1 MPQPVRRPSPLDSFD
16 EKQFYLDEF
25 RNKTLLFA
33 ALAEDLKSER
43 DYDDIAAIVR
53 ALLANDTR
61 VIVLVGSV
69 AGQDGE
75 RIVARLKR
83 RLGPMIFSEDLP
95 GVDASRRARLLIYN
109 PIDAAAFAAEEAA
122 TALLA
127 RIWNTLRS
135 MPLFIGVGSYADR
148 QALRLFGKDIACRLR
163 VHKLVLLEPEG
174 GLQGADGKRISFMDE
189 PTLEMLLE
197 AGEAEWSGLGRR
209 RETVE
214 AVRAALLAG
223 VANVNLCSLEGA
235 ASELFTY
242 EGSGTLFTLQ
252 DYCTVE
258 RLCIDDYEE
267 VERLLARGQR
277 EGVLKPRTAEE
288 IAQLLVNGYGAVLGA
303 HHLAGICSL
312 LITEDYR
319 RTGAGEITG
328 LYTMTRFK
336 GEGIGERLLRRI
348 VQDARGADLRYLFAT
363 TTEER
368 AQAFFERQGF
378 RRVADTEVPP
388 SKWES
393 YDPNRKRQVAVL
405 RYELAETQSPPLP
418 LQGRGPGG

>member
-1 MPQPVRRPSPLDSFD
+1 MPQPLRRPSPLDSFD

-33 ALAEDLKSER
+33 ALAEDLKGER
-43 DYDDIAAIVR
+43 DYDDLAAIVR
-53 ALLANDTR
+53 ALLPNDTR
-61 VIVLVGSV
+61 VIILVGTV
-69 AGQDGE
+69 TGQDGE

-83 RLGPMIFSEDLP
+83 RLGPMIFGEELP
-95 GVDASRRARLLIYN
+95 GVDASRRAKLLIYN
-109 PIDAAAFAAEEAA
+109 PIDAAAFDNSRTA
-122 TALLA
+122 TALLS

-135 MPLFIGVGSYADR
+135 VPLFIGVGSYPTR
-148 QALRLFGKDIACRLR
+148 QSLRMFAKEIACRLR

-174 GLQGADGKRISFMDE
+174 GLIGADGKRLSFMDE
-189 PTLEMLLE
+189 PTLEALLNT
-197 AGEAEWSGLGRR
+197 AEAEWTGLAQRL
-209 RETVE
+209 ETVE

-223 VANVNLCSLEGA
+223 VANVNLCSLAGA

-267 VERLLARGQR
+267 VERLISRGQR
-277 EGVLKPRTAEE
+277 EGVLKPRSPEE
-288 IAQLLVNGYGAVLGA
+288 IADLLVNGYGAIVGN

-312 LITEDYR
+312 LINEEYR
-319 RTGAGEITG
+319 QAGAGEITG

-336 GEGIGERLLRRI
+336 GEGVGVRLLAR
-348 VQDARGADLRYLFAT
+348 VLKDARDAHLSYVFAT

-368 AQAFFERQGF
+368 ALAFFERQGF
-378 RRVADTEVPP
+378 RRVAHDQVPAAKWQSYEVDRMQRAVVMR
-388 SKWES
+388 
-393 YDPNRKRQVAVL
+393 YDLEA
-405 RYELAETQSPPLP
+405 
-418 LQGRGPGG
+418 

>member
-1 MPQPVRRPSPLDSFD
+1 MPQPARRPSPLDRFD

-33 ALAEDLKSER
+33 VLAEDLKSER
-43 DYDDIAAIVR
+43 DYDDLAAIVR
-53 ALLANDTR
+53 ALLPNDTR
-61 VIVLVGSV
+61 VIIAVGSV
-69 AGQDGE
+69 TGQDGE

-83 RLGPMIFSEDLP
+83 RLGPMIFGEELP
-95 GVDASRRARLLIYN
+95 GVDASRRSRLLIYN
-109 PIDAAAFAAEEAA
+109 PIDAAAFESSEAA
-122 TALLA
+122 TSLLA

-135 MPLFIGVGSYADR
+135 VPLFIGVGSFGNR
-148 QALRLFGKDIACRLR
+148 QALRMFAKEIACRLR

-174 GLQGADGKRISFMDE
+174 GLIGADGKRLSFMDE
-189 PTLEMLLE
+189 ATLAALLD
-197 AGEAEWSGLGRR
+197 AGEAEWTGLSGRL
-209 RETVE
+209 ETVE

-267 VERLLARGQR
+267 VEQLIARGQR
-277 EGVLKPRTAEE
+277 EGVLKPRGTDD
-288 IAQLLVNGYGAVLGA
+288 IAKLIVNGYGAIVGA

-312 LITEDYR
+312 LITEEYR
-319 RTGAGEITG
+319 HAGAGEITN

-336 GEGIGERLLRRI
+336 GEGVGIRLLNRI
-348 VQDARGADLRYLFAT
+348 LADARAAQLSYVFAT

-368 AQAFFERQGF
+368 AQGFFERQGF
-378 RRVADTEVPP
+378 RRVERDQVPA
-388 SKWES
+388 SKWQS
-393 YDPNRKRQVAVL
+393 YEADR
-405 RYELAETQSPPLP
+405 
-418 LQGRGPGG
+418 LQRVVVFRHDLCS

>member
-1 MPQPVRRPSPLDSFD
+1 MQQPARRPSPIDSFD

-33 ALAEDLKSER
+33 ALAEDLKGER
-43 DYDDIAAIVR
+43 DYDDLAAIVR
-53 ALLANDTR
+53 ALLPNDTR
-61 VIVLVGSV
+61 VIVLVGSLT
-69 AGQDGE
+69 GQDGE

-95 GVDASRRARLLIYN
+95 GIDASRRSRLLIYN
-109 PIDAAAFAAEEAA
+109 PIDASAFDSSETA
-122 TALLA
+122 TSLLS
-127 RIWNTLRS
+127 RLWNTLRS
-135 MPLFIGVGSYADR
+135 VPLFIGVGSFADH
-148 QALRLFGKDIACRLR
+148 QALRMFAKEVACRLR

-174 GLQGADGKRISFMDE
+174 GLIGGDGKRLSFMDE
-189 PTLEMLLE
+189 PTLEALLD
-197 AGEAEWSGLGRR
+197 AGEAEFTGLSKRL
-209 RETVE
+209 ETVE

-223 VANVNLCSLEGA
+223 VANVNLCSLAGA

-267 VERLLARGQR
+267 VEKLITRGQR
-277 EGVLKPRTAEE
+277 EGVLKPRTPEE
-288 IAQLLVNGYGAVLGA
+288 VAALMVNGYGAVVGA

-312 LITEDYR
+312 LVTEEYR
-319 RTGAGEITG
+319 AANAGEITG

-336 GEGIGERLLRRI
+336 GEGIGVRLVRRV
-348 VQDARGADLRYLFAT
+348 VQDARDAGLKYLFAI

-368 AQAFFERQGF
+368 AQGFFERQGF
-378 RRVADTEVPP
+378 RRVGLDAVPQ
-388 SKWES
+388 SKWMS
-393 YDPNRKRQVAVL
+393 YEPDRLPRVAVF
-405 RYELAETQSPPLP
+405 RYELGE
-418 LQGRGPGG
+418 

>member
-1 MPQPVRRPSPLDSFD
+1 MPQPARRPSPIDSFN

-43 DYDDIAAIVR
+43 DYDDLAAIVR
-53 ALLANDTR
+53 ALLPNATR

-83 RLGPMIFSEDLP
+83 RLGPMIFSEELP
-95 GVDASRRARLLIYN
+95 GVDASRRSKLLIYK
-109 PIDAAAFAAEEAA
+109 PIDAGAFTSSENA
-122 TALLA
+122 TDLLSG
-127 RIWNTLRS
+127 IWGTLRS
-135 MPLFIGVGSYADR
+135 VPLFIGVGSYADR
-148 QALRLFGKDIACRLR
+148 QALRMLAKEVAGRLR

-174 GLQGADGKRISFMDE
+174 GLIGADGKRISFMDE
-189 PTLEMLLE
+189 PTLEALLD
-197 AGEAEWSGLGRR
+197 AGEAEWTGLAGRLDA
-209 RETVE
+209 VE

-223 VANVNLCSLEGA
+223 VANVNLCSIEGA

-267 VERLLARGQR
+267 VEGLMARGQR
-277 EGVLKPRTAEE
+277 EGVLKPRTPDE
-288 IAQLLVNGYGAVLGA
+288 IAQLLVNGYGATVGA

-312 LITEDYR
+312 LVTEEYR
-319 RTGAGEITG
+319 RAGAGEITG

-336 GEGIGERLLRRI
+336 GEGVGVRLIKRVI
-348 VQDARGADLRYLFAT
+348 QDARTAGLKYLFAT

-378 RRVADTEVPP
+378 RRVSGEDVPA
-388 SKWES
+388 SKWKT
-393 YDPNRKRQVAVL
+393 YAPDRLPRVVVFK
-405 RYELAETQSPPLP
+405 YELGLA
-418 LQGRGPGG
+418 

>member
-1 MPQPVRRPSPLDSFD
+1 MPQPARRPSPLDRFD

-33 ALAEDLKSER
+33 VLAEDLKSER
-43 DYDDIAAIVR
+43 DYDDLAAIVR
-53 ALLANDTR
+53 ALLPNDTR
-61 VIVLVGSV
+61 VIITVGSIT
-69 AGQDGE
+69 GQDGE

-83 RLGPMIFSEDLP
+83 RLGPMIFGEELP
-95 GVDASRRARLLIYN
+95 GVDASRRSKLLIYN
-109 PIDAAAFAAEEAA
+109 PIDAEAFETSEAA

-127 RIWNTLRS
+127 LIWNTLRS
-135 MPLFIGVGSYADR
+135 VPLFIGVGSFAHR
-148 QALRLFGKDIACRLR
+148 QALRMFAKQVACRLR

-174 GLQGADGKRISFMDE
+174 GLIGADGKRLSFMDE
-189 PTLEMLLE
+189 ATLEALLD
-197 AGEAEWSGLGRR
+197 AAEAEWTGLAQRL
-209 RETVE
+209 ESVE

-223 VANVNLCSLEGA
+223 VANVNLCSLAGA

-267 VERLLARGQR
+267 VERLIARGQR
-277 EGVLKPRTAEE
+277 EGVLKPRSPEETAS
-288 IAQLLVNGYGAVLGA
+288 LLVNGYGAIVGN

-319 RTGAGEITG
+319 HAGAGEITG

-336 GEGIGERLLRRI
+336 GEGIGVRLLSR
-348 VQDARGADLRYLFAT
+348 VFEDARAAGLAYVFAT

-378 RRVADTEVPP
+378 RRVERDAIPA
-388 SKWES
+388 SKWQSYES
-393 YDPNRKRQVAVL
+393 DRLQRAVVLKYDLDPAG
-405 RYELAETQSPPLP
+405 AGS
-418 LQGRGPGG
+418 